1 MSARDLGRDRCAQHP
16 VSREQSAGT
25 RMAGDDGAPPNN
37 EILAAEGEGQGASM
51 RGEPHS
57 RVGGILE
64 CDPPGNKNSPSER
77 ACDDDCDDG
86 SGETVIADECNNG
99 GGPVIAGD
107 NGALC
112 RYAIGTAN
120 TAMSFIEVCQIRL
133 QHLFPQLVS
142 SSRYTLCE
150 ESIELTAECLAND
163 VIRYLLKED
172 IYLISRDPVSRSMRH
187 NVYQMLNKHSIL
199 FASMVNRLNVVPD
212 TAYEAFMGVAD
223 ELFLHGGVTWAR
235 IVCLYAFMGRLAL
248 WARDR
253 RMHALKK
260 RLPLYVSRFIGEKV
274 AHFIKGYGG
283 WEQLCIEYPV
293 AEEISGAIWR
303 SLLMTGATLGL
314 VATIL
319 TVTS

>member
-1 MSARDLGRDRCAQHP
+1 
-16 VSREQSAGT
+16 
-25 RMAGDDGAPPNN
+25 MAGDDDAPPNN
-37 EILAAEGEGQGASM
+37 EILGADGEGQGASV

-64 CDPPGNKNSPSER
+64 CDPPGNRNSPSER
-77 ACDDDCDDG
+77 ACNDHDDCGDG
-86 SGETVIADECNNG
+86 SGETVIVDDDCNNSG
-99 GGPVIAGD
+99 GGVETVIADD
-107 NGALC
+107 NGGLC
-112 RYAIGTAN
+112 RYAISTAN

-142 SSRYTLCE
+142 SSSQRYSLCE
-150 ESIELTAECLAND
+150 DSIEFTAECLAND
-163 VIRYLLKED
+163 VMRYLLKED

-253 RMHALKK
+253 RMHTLKK
-260 RLPLYVSRFIGEKV
+260 KLPLYVSRFIGEKV

-283 WEQLCIEYPV
+283 WDQLCIEYPV
-293 AEEISGAIWR
+293 AEEITGAIWR

>member
-1 MSARDLGRDRCAQHP
+1 
-16 VSREQSAGT
+16 
-25 RMAGDDGAPPNN
+25 MAGDDDASPNN
-37 EILAAEGEGQGASM
+37 EILSTDGEGQGASV

-77 ACDDDCDDG
+77 VCNNDDCADG
-86 SGETVIADECNNG
+86 SGETMIADDCNNSG
-99 GGPVIAGD
+99 GVETVIAGD

-112 RYAIGTAN
+112 RYALSTVN

-133 QHLFPQLVS
+133 QHLFPQLIS
-142 SSRYTLCE
+142 SSRYRLCE
-150 ESIELTAECLAND
+150 DSIELTAECLAND

-260 RLPLYVSRFIGEKV
+260 KLPLYVSRFIGEKV

-303 SLLMTGATLGL
+303 SLIMTGATLGL